1 MNTLFKILIGLTA
14 IFIFASGCRSH
25 SVNSQSQKPDLE
37 TQIPNLLLEDFALN
51 SVPPKNLIIPQPLK
65 VNSSEEIA
73 FQARS
78 LAIQKKLAAL
88 NLDEKEAWW
97 RQIKLGDPHKY
108 LLPIIL
114 ARLSLQNQPDGKK
127 YDSQHSW
134 DVLLKLDQDQPDL
147 YHFRAPLDVRIFFL
161 FKDSMPL
168 DVKLAYRRQLESP
181 RVLEWTEGGTENH
194 TFMQRASGLAL
205 MNASGFP
212 VGDPASAATNEAWLR
227 SELNKF
233 LTIGQ
238 GEFHSSIYYGY
249 SISGLLNLYDFSQDQ
264 KLRELAKGLLDWY
277 AVNMA
282 LRLSWGTAGGAE
294 SRGFDRNTWNNGL
307 TAVAWLWW
315 GNQPELAEKMDE
327 KYAQLALPAA
337 LSSYRPPEI
346 LTAIARKEIPLP
358 FEARASH
365 PAYYSYHE
373 SNRLWETFYITKN
386 YSLGTLLEP
395 ARVYQVK
402 GTIRAQYATYK
413 LVVRDPKGQQNA
425 VISLG
430 GTYHGLQA
438 TGRSPGD
445 QLVQKRGAVIFQLR
459 LNQTDLKA
467 GVPAASHLV
476 LPQDYGQPQRY
487 NNWYIWKIHNIWL
500 VARPW
505 GDKIELKSSI
515 SEKQPNLQALAA
527 EGNQTAWITDVA
539 AVDDYPNFQQLKT
552 ALDQTEIQ
560 AQDWKNQG
568 KLSYKSL
575 AGDRLTLTYQKN
587 GAIGDAVINGE
598 KRVLENWPV
607 LDSPYIQEQLYSGQL
622 EVKVPQQPSWRLRG
636 TLMGPIWEV
645 GKQK

>member
-1 MNTLFKILIGLTA
+1 MNTNLKIMIGFTTVLIVA
-14 IFIFASGCRSH
+14 VGCRFYS
-25 SVNSQSQKPDLE
+25 SEYQPQNSYLE
-37 TQIPNLLLEDFALN
+37 TDVFNPFLEDSIFYATQPSN
-51 SVPPKNLIIPQPLK
+51 FIIPQPQDK
-65 VNSSEEIA
+65 KSAEEIS

-78 LAIQKKLAAL
+78 LAIRKKLAAI
-88 NLDEKEAWW
+88 NLEEKDAWW
-97 RQIKLGDPHKY
+97 RRIKLGDPHKY

-114 ARLSLQNQPDGKK
+114 SRLSLQNQAEGKK
-127 YDSQHSW
+127 YDPQHSW
-134 DVLLKLDQDQPDL
+134 DILLKMDQDKQDL
-147 YHFRAPLDVRIFFL
+147 YHFRSPLDVRIFFL
-161 FKDSMPL
+161 FKDTMPL
-168 DVKLAYRRQLESP
+168 EARLAYRRQLESP
-181 RVLEWTEGGTENH
+181 WVLEWIEGGTENH

-212 VGDPASAATNEAWLR
+212 VENPASAATNEAWLR

-249 SISGLLNLYDFSQDQ
+249 SISGLLNLYDFSKDK

-277 AVNMA
+277 ATNMA

-294 SRGFDRNTWNNGL
+294 SRGFDRNTWNNGS

-315 GNQPELAEKMDE
+315 GDQLKFVEKMEDE
-327 KYAQLALPAA
+327 YAWLALPAA

-346 LTAIARKEIPLP
+346 LSAIARKEIPLP

-365 PAYYSYHE
+365 PAYYSYHQ
-373 SNRLWETFYITKN
+373 SNRLWEDFYITKD

-413 LVVRDPKGQQNA
+413 LVARDPKGEQNA

-430 GTYHGLQA
+430 GTYHGPQA

-445 QLVQKRGAVIFQLR
+445 QLVQKRGAVILQLI
-459 LNQTDLKA
+459 LNETDLQA

-476 LPQDYGQPQRY
+476 LPKQFGQPKRY
-487 NNWYIWKIHNIWL
+487 NNWYIWKVNNIWL

-515 SEKQPNLQALAA
+515 SEKEPNLQALAA
-527 EGNQTAWITDVA
+527 IGNQTAWITDVA
-539 AVDDYPNFQQLKT
+539 AVSDYPNLKQLKT
-552 ALDQTEIQ
+552 ALDQTEIVD
-560 AQDWKNQG
+560 QDWKNQG

-587 GAIGDAVINGE
+587 GAIGDAIINGE
-598 KRVLENWPV
+598 QRVLENWPV
-607 LDSPYIQEQLYSGQL
+607 LDSPYIQQKLYSGQL
-622 EVKVPQQPSWRLRG
+622 EIKAPPHPPWRLRG
-636 TLMGPIWEV
+636 TLMGPTWEL
-645 GKQK
+645 GK

>member
-1 MNTLFKILIGLTA
+1 MKTNFKLLIKLTVV
-14 IFIFASGCRSH
+14 FVFAFGCRLSA
-25 SVNSQSQKPDLE
+25 VDTPGK
-37 TQIPNLLLEDFALN
+37 
-51 SVPPKNLIIPQPLK
+51 
-65 VNSSEEIA
+65 NSSETTKISNILLEGSVFSSPNSSSFIIPKPPPINSVEETA
-73 FQARS
+73 FQARG
-78 LAIQKKLAAL
+78 LAIREKLAAI
-88 NLDEKEAWW
+88 NLDEKDAWW
-97 RQIKLGDPHKY
+97 RRIKLGDPHKY

-114 ARLSLQNQPDGKK
+114 ARLSLQNEPAGNN
-127 YDSQHSW
+127 YDLQHSW
-134 DVLLKLDQDQPDL
+134 DVLLKLDQDKPDL

-161 FKDSMPL
+161 FKETMPL

-181 RVLEWTEGGTENH
+181 RVLEWTEAGTENH

-205 MNASGFP
+205 MNNSGFP
-212 VGDPASAATNEAWLR
+212 VGDPASIATNEAWLR

-315 GNQPELAEKMDE
+315 GDQPELAQKMDDQ
-327 KYAQLALPAA
+327 YAWLALPAS

-346 LTAIARKEIPLP
+346 LRAIARKEIPLP

-365 PAYYSYHE
+365 PAYYSYHQ
-373 SNRLWETFYITKN
+373 SNRLWETFYITNN

-425 VISLG
+425 VINLG

-445 QLVQKRGAVIFQLR
+445 QLVQKRGAVIFQLI
-459 LNQTDLKA
+459 LNETDLKA

-476 LPQDYGQPQRY
+476 LPQHYGQPQRY
-487 NNWYIWKIHNIWL
+487 KNWYIWKLHNIWL

-527 EGNQTAWITDVA
+527 QGNKTAWITDVA

-552 ALDQTEIQ
+552 GLDQTEIQ
-560 AQDWKNQG
+560 DQDWKSQG

-575 AGDRLTLTYQKN
+575 AGDRLTLTYQQN
-587 GAIGDAVINGE
+587 EALGNAIING
-598 KRVLENWPV
+598 KQQVLENWPV
-607 LDSPYIQEQLYSGQL
+607 LDSPYIQEKLYSGLL
-622 EVKVPQQPSWRLRG
+622 EVNVPQQPFWRLRG
-636 TLMGPIWEV
+636 TLMGPTWET
-645 GKQK
+645 KK